1 MQYKKSLMEQ
11 ESERNK
17 IQKRLSE
24 IDTIFC
30 RLYEDNAL
38 GKLSEERFSLM
49 ASGYEEEKKKLSD
62 RKTALDMEI
71 NTGFQQ
77 KQDITPF
84 IVPVKKLMYINEL
97 TYEILHEFIDRIL
110 IYETDKSTNARKI
123 EIFYNLTEPSS

>member
-62 RKTALDMEI
+62 RKTAMDMEI

>member
-1 MQYKKSLMEQ
+1 MEQ

>member
-1 MQYKKSLMEQ
+1 
-11 ESERNK
+11 
-17 IQKRLSE
+17 
-24 IDTIFC
+24 
-30 RLYEDNAL
+30 
-38 GKLSEERFSLM
+38 
-49 ASGYEEEKKKLSD
+49 
-62 RKTALDMEI
+62 MEI